1 MVKEK
6 ICGIYKITS
15 PTGRVYVG
23 QSKDINKRW
32 SYYKTLNCKYQTKL
46 YHSLKKHGVENHK
59 FEIVCECNELHLNEY
74 EVYYINKFESF
85 NTPNGLNLVNGGG
98 AAISVSDYTRIKM
111 GNIRRGVKSRVGTSS
126 FAGVSQE
133 RRYGRWVSK
142 IGFLNKC
149 YHLGTFDTEEE
160 AVKSYLEALDKVKTN
175 TFNEYFESIR
185 YRQSSL
191 FDGVSFDIKK
201 KKWSTSIKYLGK
213 QIYIGCFLEEIKA
226 RDRYVNAASHILSNT
241 FDDYLQKIKRKTSS
255 AYRGIYFDKNIS
267 KWRSEIV
274 FSGVRLF
281 LRNSDTEKE
290 AINTLDEANVH
301 INMGTFEE
309 YFESIKPKY
318 SSTVSGVSWHS
329 RDKKWTAT
337 VRVSEKRK
345 SLGYFLTEEDAI
357 NKINE
362 FRKIN
367 PK

>member
-59 FEIVCECNELHLNEY
+59 FEIVCKCDELHLNEY
-74 EVYYINKFESF
+74 EIYYINKFESF
-85 NTPNGLNLVNGGG
+85 NTTNGLNLVNGGG

-111 GNIRRGVKSRVGTSS
+111 GNIRRGVKQRTGTSS
-126 FAGVSQE
+126 FAGVSRE
-133 RRYGRWVSK
+133 KRHGRWK
-142 IGFLNKC
+142 ALIGLFGKT
-149 YHLGTFDTEEE
+149 YRLGTFDSEID
-160 AVKSYLEALDKVKTN
+160 AAKAYSDALSSLDSN
-175 TFNEYFESIR
+175 TFEEHFESIR
-185 YRQSSL
+185 YRQSSK
-191 FDGVSFDIKK
+191 FDGVSFASRKN
-201 KKWSTSIKYLGK
+201 KWCVSIKYLGK
-213 QIYIGCFLEEIKA
+213 QIHLGYFSDELKA
-226 RDRYVNAASHILSNT
+226 KDRHDEASYHILMNT
-241 FDDYLQKIKRKTSS
+241 FDEYWNNIKRKTSS
-255 AYRGIYFDKNIS
+255 SNRGIYLDRNLS
-267 KWRSEIV
+267 KWRSEVV
-274 FSGVRLF
+274 FKGKRIF
-281 LRNSDTEKE
+281 LANSDTEEIAIDILNNANKRIEDKTFLEYLKE
-290 AINTLDEANVH
+290 
-301 INMGTFEE
+301 
-309 YFESIKPKY
+309 IKPKH
-318 SSTVSGVSWHS
+318 SSLVDGVSWHS

-362 FRKIN
+362 FRKNN